1 MKPVSL
7 PLRLPLT
14 LTVHSAAT
22 ASRCHSANVKPSSQ
36 QSGVQHWFEYRCASP
51 ATAASAAA
59 AVAVAA
65 PVVSP
70 AAAID
75 AVPPLSLL
83 LVPPVVVKKRGR
95 ADCSSSSCSG
105 IEAFSSA
112 AAAASST
119 AVTAASANGVSVRGN
134 SGITAAGVPHSGSTA
149 AASAAA
155 AAAAAVSGSAITAP
169 SWILREKRAS
179 KIRIVER
186 LAHTAASTA
195 TTATTVTDLVAEVSE
210 GVLSPYGSSS
220 AAYGGANSSA
230 MTDDVDGVLDDVA
243 LTALADSDLE
253 VLLDKL
259 VVRVMSQMVQVSL
272 LILTIMLRHLCIVE
286 LAILKAS
293 CYIHVRSIEL
303 SIRCV
308 ACSVL
313 HYGSRYTNRSSQT
326 SYCRTQL
333 CLHVFAVLTFM
344 NNARCHYHSWLQQTT
359 A

>member
-1 MKPVSL
+1 VRCVAPALSAFLYTQLLGTQPLSL

-14 LTVHSAAT
+14 VTVHSAAT
-22 ASRCHSANVKPSSQ
+22 ASGCRDADMKPSSQ
-36 QSGVQHWFEYRCASP
+36 QSGVQHWFEYRCATP
-51 ATAASAAA
+51 IAAE
-59 AVAVAA
+59 AVAA
-65 PVVSP
+65 PAVPP

-83 LVPPVVVKKRGR
+83 LAPPLAVKKRGR

-112 AAAASST
+112 AAANSI
-119 AVTAASANGVSVRGN
+119 AVTAASANGVSVRSSPGA
-134 SGITAAGVPHSGSTA
+134 TAAGVPHSSSTA
-149 AASAAA
+149 AANAAA

-169 SWILREKRAS
+169 SWILRDKRAS

-195 TTATTVTDLVAEVSE
+195 TTATNATDLVAEVSE

-243 LTALADSDLE
+243 LTALADSELE

-259 VVRVMSQMVQVSL
+259 VVRVMSQMVQVS
-272 LILTIMLRHLCIVE
+272 
-286 LAILKAS
+286 
-293 CYIHVRSIEL
+293 
-303 SIRCV
+303 
-308 ACSVL
+308 
-313 HYGSRYTNRSSQT
+313 
-326 SYCRTQL
+326 
-333 CLHVFAVLTFM
+333 
-344 NNARCHYHSWLQQTT
+344 
-359 A
+359 